1 MDQQYE
7 HSVSLSL
14 EQVPDS
20 SLGTDGTGFFL
31 DFRREAVGGAMVDTL
46 DGGGGGVSLM
56 DRMIVEHP
64 SSPLPPP
71 EMVDEPLAVMLMD
84 ELYKAVVVLVCFT
97 ISTMRMMNLLK
108 RATSTGKVFQS

>member
-20 SLGTDGTGFFL
+20 SLGTGTGFFL

-84 ELYKAVVVLVCFT
+84 ELYKAVVLVVCFT
-97 ISTMRMMNLLK
+97 ISMMMRMMNLLK